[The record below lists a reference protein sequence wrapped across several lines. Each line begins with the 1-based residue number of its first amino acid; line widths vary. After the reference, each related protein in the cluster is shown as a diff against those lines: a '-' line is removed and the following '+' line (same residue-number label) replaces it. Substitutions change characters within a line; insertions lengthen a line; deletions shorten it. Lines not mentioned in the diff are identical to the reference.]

1 MLVHS
6 TLSVVQMGEE
16 RDPGSRGRGKDH
28 EPAVGPRES
37 AHLKLVHAAQ
47 VLALEHGAVLHHC
60 KKAVNTMQL
69 TVLFLDLMVTV
80 VNCNISWVW
89 VCGGGGG
96 GRGCWGGEGLC
107 GEGM

>member
-6 TLSVVQMGEE
+6 TLSVVQVGEA

-47 VLALEHGAVLHHC
+47 VLALELGGVLHHC

-80 VNCNISWVW
+80 VNCNISWGC
-89 VCGGGGG
+89 VCV
-96 GRGCWGGEGLC
+96 WGGWREGVL
-107 GEGM
+107 GWGGVVW